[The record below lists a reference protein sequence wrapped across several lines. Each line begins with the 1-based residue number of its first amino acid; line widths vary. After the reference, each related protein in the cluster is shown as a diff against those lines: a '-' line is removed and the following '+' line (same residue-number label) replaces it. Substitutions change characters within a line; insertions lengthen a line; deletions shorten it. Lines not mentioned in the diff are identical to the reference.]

1 MATVPS
7 ALGHSRI
14 SNARWETVPCSRIG
28 IKEDFVVEEGTV
40 PSEEVPLPMNSLA
53 W

>member
-7 ALGHSRI
+7 TLGQSRI
-14 SNARWETVPCSRIG
+14 SNARLETVPCSRIG
-28 IKEDFVVEEGTV
+28 KRKDFLVEEGTV
-40 PSEEVPLPMNSLA
+40 PSEEVLLPMNSLA